1 MNFFT
6 FQEMTVSK
14 FWIVVYMWLQNHI
27 WGGGARWWSYRKWR
41 HRPWPEMT
49 SPELEVTFPPFFLTI
64 VVVQNVSLRM
74 TDRATGSNVTGF
86 PRVRTCET
94 RSWGF
99 LPISLFTRNDV
110 TRRVKK
116 KYGKKVRGKDSLTGR
131 NPTSGCAP
139 KGTWPSV
146 NSDSPIGH
154 AQLYY
159 CTTTIGRKERGNRLR
174 IRRAYF
180 RTRDWRHFRSG
191 MVTLLPVA
199 LSVMRNGTF
208 CTTTASGHV
217 TSGDVTSGC
226 ACARDHFW

>member
-1 MNFFT
+1 MCHCAWPIGLPEVT
-6 FQEMTVSK
+6 WRASLGCAHAKPEVGVSSLLV
-14 FWIVVYMWLQNHI
+14 F
-27 WGGGARWWSYRKWR
+27 S
-41 HRPWPEMT
+41 PEMT
-49 SPELEVTFPPFFLTI
+49 
-64 VVVQNVSLRM
+64 
-74 TDRATGSNVTGF
+74 
-86 PRVRTCET
+86 
-94 RSWGF
+94 
-99 LPISLFTRNDV
+99 LPVGL
-110 TRRVKK
+110 KK

-154 AQLYY
+154 AQWYY

-180 RTRDWRHFRSG
+180 RTRDWRHFRWG

-208 CTTTASGHV
+208 CTTTVSGHV